1 MRCLVVL
8 TLLLGCAVSVSAQP
22 DPCTLFTKDDV
33 AAVLGAAPSADG
45 HQILPGTCT
54 WGATG
59 ITLTVSR
66 TAVDTA
72 DSAGQMLDLARTN
85 AAPGE
90 QIKDEAGLG
99 DRAVSRVDRYS
110 RSVELQVAAGNRFW
124 RFMVETADQKIPADA
139 TLTALRKLA
148 GKAIAAG

>member
-1 MRCLVVL
+1 MRSLIAMM
-8 TLLLGCAVSVSAQP
+8 LLLVCAVSASAQP

-33 AAVLGAAPSADG
+33 AAVLGGAPRADG

-66 TAVDTA
+66 TEVDTA
-72 DSAGQMLDLARTN
+72 EAAAQMLDLARTN
-85 AAPGE
+85 ASPGE

-99 DRAVSRVDRYS
+99 DRALSRVDRYS
-110 RSVELQVAAGNRFW
+110 RSVELQLASGNRFW
-124 RFMVETADQKIPADA
+124 RFVVETADQKIAADP

-148 GKAIAAG
+148 GKAVAGG